1 MTDAPE
7 RIWACAGKRGGN
19 RYWVGP
25 GELYQAA
32 HEVGPYVRADLH
44 AAALA
49 REAALREALQAIVD
63 LTQKSGADFK
73 KLHPKLNAALDAE
86 LQQHWP
92 DVLGDFALAAL
103 GAQP

>member
-49 REAALREALQAIVD
+49 REAALREALRDTLDFVERHSNRWDGSNGKHPALIVE
-63 LTQKSGADFK
+63 A
-73 KLHPKLNAALDAE
+73 
-86 LQQHWP
+86 
-92 DVLGDFALAAL
+92 ALAAL